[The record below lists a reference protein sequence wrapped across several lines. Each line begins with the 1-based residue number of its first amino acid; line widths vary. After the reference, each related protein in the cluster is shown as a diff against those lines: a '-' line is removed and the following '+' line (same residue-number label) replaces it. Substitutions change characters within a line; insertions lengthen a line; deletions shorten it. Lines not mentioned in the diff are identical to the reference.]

1 MISSFIKHPY
11 RWLGLAVLLPCLM
24 IGGMVLD
31 VQTRYWS
38 RVNPDFAVQGP
49 REAIVILGASV
60 KSDGFPSDALKD
72 RLDEGLGLYA
82 AGVAPLVI
90 LTGDDGAF
98 RSNEIAAMRAYVL
111 AHGLPPEAL
120 RTDGKGYRTYES
132 CRNAK
137 AAGLQRIT
145 LVTQRFHAA
154 RAVYLCNM
162 LGVDTNLKTADR
174 QMYRRIVYF
183 WIRDLASSVKAWW
196 DIHIKTPESPIA
208 MVRN

>member
-1 MISSFIKHPY
+1 MSFSFMKHPY
-11 RWLGLAVLLPCLM
+11 RWLGIAVLLPCLM

-31 VQTRYWS
+31 VQTRYWDHI
-38 RVNPDFAVQGP
+38 NPDVATQGSY
-49 REAIVILGASV
+49 EAIVILGASV
-60 KSDGFPSDALKD
+60 TSDGFPSDALRD
-72 RLDEGLGLYA
+72 RLDEGLELYA
-82 AGVAPLVI
+82 AGRAPLLI
-90 LTGDDGAF
+90 LTGDDGVF

-111 AHGLPPEAL
+111 AHGLPLEAL

-137 AAGLQRIT
+137 AAGLQRIV

-162 LGVDTNLKTADR
+162 LGIDTDFQTADR

-196 DIHIKTPESPIA
+196 DIQIKTPESPIKMA
-208 MVRN
+208 HD